1 MTTSGGT
8 MLNYGQRNSQDSLS
22 GQPQRGI
29 NNMAQGSTTGHI
41 HNPGPHV
48 LDTQFDQSQSANLII
63 HHVKGL
69 KAYSIILNS
78 APFGIRLYKIVFGTL
93 KSYQRWSSASN
104 KSTIIFDRGST
115 IPSFFW

>member
-1 MTTSGGT
+1 
-8 MLNYGQRNSQDSLS
+8 
-22 GQPQRGI
+22 
-29 NNMAQGSTTGHI
+29 MAQGSTTGHI

-48 LDTQFDQSQSANLII
+48 LDTQFDQSQSG
-63 HHVKGL
+63 K
-69 KAYSIILNS
+69 
-78 APFGIRLYKIVFGTL
+78 LYKIVFGTL